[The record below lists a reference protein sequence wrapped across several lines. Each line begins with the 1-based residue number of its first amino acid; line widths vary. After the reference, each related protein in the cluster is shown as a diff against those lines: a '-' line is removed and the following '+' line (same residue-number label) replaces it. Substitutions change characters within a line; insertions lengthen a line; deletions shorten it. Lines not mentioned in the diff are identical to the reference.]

1 MSTLKVEQTEAKAQH
16 VKVTADTLTV
26 DLTDGRTRPKAA
38 CPARLKPRP
47 LTTLDYIGQERALHL
62 KDVTP
67 YTNGFVELRYEIRNS
82 GTTQDDPRI
91 SRLRSFLFRFPTPF
105 FWRKTTTCQSSI
117 LEHHEIWGSS
127 RN

>member
-1 MSTLKVEQTEAKAQH
+1 VVANPACKGYFTSKNAYQGLAVD
-16 VKVTADTLTV
+16 TA
-26 DLTDGRTRPKAA
+26 RPKAA

-82 GTTQDDPRI
+82 GTTPEFHD
-91 SRLRSFLFRFPTPF
+91 
-105 FWRKTTTCQSSI
+105 
-117 LEHHEIWGSS
+117 
-127 RN
+127 